1 MEQLTETEWEK
12 FHQMVEAVGPSSF
25 FEDSSG
31 IVFRGG
37 TGPYTIDYVR
47 KPYRDALKSQSLLD
61 EDPEFFEDTGI
72 HTIFLLA
79 KSVEMHMRLFYLGGK
94 KEDFENKSFTLS
106 KCAQAVRNG
115 EAQFNGFGGKK
126 VEAKGAFWANFRPED
141 NRRHPLVNLAF
152 QIYEAGNPYRHNM
165 VRPWVEVS
173 PKFNKIISKFEK
185 FIEIFDQMVE

>member
-1 MEQLTETEWEK
+1 MKYMTDAEWEE

-25 FEDSSG
+25 FEDPSG

-47 KPYRDALKSQSLLD
+47 KPYWDALKSQRLLD
-61 EDPEFFEDTGI
+61 ENPEFFEDTGI

-94 KEDFENKSFTLS
+94 KEDFENKSFQLS
-106 KCAQAVRNG
+106 KCAKAVQNG
-115 EAQFNGFGGKK
+115 EAQFDGFGGKK

-141 NRRHPLVNLAF
+141 ERRRPLVNLAF
-152 QIYEAGNPYRHNM
+152 KIYNAGNPYRHNM
-165 VRPWVEVS
+165 VSPWSDVS
-173 PKFNKIISKFEK
+173 PKFKKIISHFEK
-185 FIEIFDQMVE
+185 FIKIFDEMVE